1 VFEETLIRADT
12 VSQMIRGSGPCP
24 RAGRLACLFAL
35 PALLVAAPVAGA
47 KPGPA
52 GKLSPRLAELA
63 KPSLRSAPDAV
74 QARKLSLVAEG
85 PGSLLRQGNRVLVY
99 VRFDRGAAAAA
110 DALRSA
116 GGQVIDVSRR
126 YQTVTVAA
134 KPADLPKLDDP
145 AGVRSVTEVLSPIVR
160 SPGDPVAATT
170 PYKGCFGIETSEG
183 DVQLRVAEARAKFEV
198 AGSGTKVGILSDS
211 FDRDPTT
218 PTGAA
223 EDVASGDLPGPGNPC
238 GYTTPVQVLDDS
250 ESEGADE
257 GRAMAQIVHDLA
269 PGAALAFA
277 TAFNGEP
284 GFAAN
289 IEALAATG
297 AQEIVDDVSYL
308 EEPFF
313 QEGPVGV
320 AVSKVTAG
328 SSDVA
333 YFSAAGND
341 NTVDGEGN
349 DIGSWEAKFR
359 DSGSCPAAVVALGP
373 GFNPNHCA
381 DFDPTASTDN
391 TFEITVSPGAE
402 LVVDLQWAEP
412 WEGVTSDFDA
422 FLLSSANKLVAGSAV
437 ENILPES
444 QRPLEVFGWEN
455 ESTSAA
461 KVQLVINRFTGTTP
475 RLKFILVQNGSGVTA
490 IEYKKSSGEDVVGPT
505 IFGHNGGKDAMT
517 IGAIRY
523 TTKSAPEMFSS
534 RGPVTHYFEPV
545 KPEGTGPAAPLL
557 SPEVLAKPD
566 VVATDGGANTFFGTC
581 TSGAWRF
588 LGTSA
593 AAPHAAAVA
602 ALEREGKPSAD
613 ATAVKK
619 AEAEGAVAVGSFPPT
634 AVGSG
639 LVSAV
644 GALEKLGVTPPA
656 PGAVP
661 ASPPPPGPCLPPR
674 APLVPAPTGSPTPSV
689 SKDTTRPRTFIR
701 KHPPRVIRTRHRKAR
716 AVFVFGSN
724 EAEVTFACRID
735 GGRFRLCPRRLVR
748 RFSIGRHNLQV
759 VARDPS
765 GNGDRTPA
773 VFRFRVEHV
782 G

>member
-1 VFEETLIRADT
+1 MFEETLIRADT
-12 VSQMIRGSGPCP
+12 VSEMIRGSGLRP
-24 RAGRLACLFAL
+24 RACRLACLFAL

-47 KPGPA
+47 KPEPA

-74 QARKLSLVAEG
+74 QARKLSLATEG

-99 VRFDRGAAAAA
+99 VRFDRGAAAAVG
-110 DALRSA
+110 ALRAA
-116 GGQVIDVSRR
+116 GAKIVDVSRR

-145 AGVRSVTEVLSPIVR
+145 AGVRAVTEALTPIVR
-160 SPGDPVAATT
+160 GTGGPVAATT
-170 PYKGCFGIETSEG
+170 PYKACFGLETSEG
-183 DVQLRVAEARAKFEV
+183 DVQLRAAEARAKFEV

-211 FDRDPTT
+211 FNRDPTT

-223 EDVASGDLPGPGNPC
+223 EDVANGDLPGLGNPC
-238 GYTTPVQVLDDS
+238 GYATPVQVLDDT
-250 ESEGADE
+250 EAEGADE

-269 PGAALAFA
+269 PGAAIAFA

-284 GFAAN
+284 SFAEN
-289 IEALAATG
+289 VEALAAAG
-297 AQEIVDDVSYL
+297 AKEIVDDVSYL

-320 AVSKVTAG
+320 AISKVTAG
-328 SSDVA
+328 SDVA

-341 NTVDGEGN
+341 NSVDAEGN
-349 DIGSWEAKFR
+349 EIGSWEAKFR

-373 GFNPNHCA
+373 AFNPSHCA
-381 DFDPTASTDN
+381 DFDPTVSTDN

-412 WEGVTSDFDA
+412 WEGVASDFDA
-422 FLLSSANKLVAGSAV
+422 FLLSSANKLIAGSAE
-437 ENILPES
+437 ENIVES
-444 QRPLEVFGWEN
+444 QRPLEVVGWEN
-455 ESTSAA
+455 ESSTAA
-461 KVQLVINRFTGTTP
+461 KVRLVINRFSGATP

-490 IEYKKSSGEDVVGPT
+490 TEYKKSSEGDVVGPT

-523 TTKSAPEMFSS
+523 TTKSAPEVFSS

-545 KPEGTGPAAPLL
+545 KPAETGPAAALG

-581 TSGAWRF
+581 TSNVWRF
-588 LGTSA
+588 FGTSA

-602 ALEREGKPSAD
+602 ALEREGKPSAN

-619 AEAEGAVAVGSFPPT
+619 AEAEGAVAVGFPPT

-661 ASPPPPGPCLPPR
+661 ASPPAPGPCLPPR
-674 APLVPAPTGSPTPSV
+674 APLVPAPTGSSTPSAP
-689 SKDTTRPRTFIR
+689 KDTTPPRTFFR
-701 KHPPRVIRTRHRKAR
+701 KHPPSVIRTRHRKAR
-716 AVFVFGSN
+716 AVFRFGSN
-724 EAEVTFACRID
+724 EAGVTFACRID
-735 GGRFRLCPRRLVR
+735 GGLFRPCPARLAR
-748 RFSIGRHNLQV
+748 RFGIGRHTLRV
-759 VARDPS
+759 VARDAA

-773 VFRFRVEHV
+773 VFRFRVEQI